1 MLDPVRLEHWAASAC
16 VFCDDVWIHADRH
29 PMNRVVLAV
38 LFTCF
43 ATSVAAADA
52 YQPIDRID
60 GWLVERRL
68 DPDQKPICRASIPE
82 GGSWFSARVRI
93 NVRDVLVV
101 PEGLSSPDS
110 SSIETVRYAL
120 KRCRESLLYL

>member
-1 MLDPVRLEHWAASAC
+1 MAGWSSGVLIGPEADLQAC
-16 VFCDDVWIHADRH
+16 
-29 PMNRVVLAV
+29 
-38 LFTCF
+38 
-43 ATSVAAADA
+43 S
-52 YQPIDRID
+52 
-60 GWLVERRL
+60 
-68 DPDQKPICRASIPE
+68 E

-110 SSIETVRYAL
+110 VSIETVRYAL